1 MVCRVSV
8 EARGRPVSL
17 LRSGAV
23 RPHEGV
29 AMTVHVGEF
38 IESGERLW
46 FACRICRRCL
56 DLLGWAS
63 PCCGEPK

>member
-1 MVCRVSV
+1 M
-8 EARGRPVSL
+8 SL

-56 DLLGWAS
+56 DFLGWAS
-63 PCCGEPK
+63 PCCGEAK